1 METKKKE
8 NAAAVSVKGK
18 NPGNDRFEFRWV
30 DRREEPFSPTRTC
43 RRSHADP
50 TADAAISN
58 IIREEKR
65 RKQAKARRGKRP
77 ECRNENRDKNG
88 NKKITREDKDAGS
101 GC

>member
-18 NPGNDRFEFRWV
+18 NSGHDRFEFRWV